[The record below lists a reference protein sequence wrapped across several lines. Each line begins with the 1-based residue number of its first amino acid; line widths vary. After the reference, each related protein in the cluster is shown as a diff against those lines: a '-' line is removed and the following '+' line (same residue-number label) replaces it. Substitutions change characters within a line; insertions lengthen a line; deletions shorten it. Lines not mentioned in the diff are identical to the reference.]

1 MRAWQDGWR
10 AGAGQRAA
18 SQSGLQAC
26 LGHAVKRIDGH
37 VFENLNRQQCVA
49 IHLKVDDRAGA
60 DVCGK
65 GQRLAV
71 CR

>member
-1 MRAWQDGWR
+1 MGRCYWTRLGEGRQPQVPAK
-10 AGAGQRAA
+10 A
-18 SQSGLQAC
+18 

-65 GQRLAV
+65 GQRLTV